1 MKRRGRVR
9 VMASKE
15 GKALIPFEA
24 LGFAYVSQIGDE
36 VYGDCLFC
44 GGRRKLY
51 VNVDS
56 GQWHCKAGRCET
68 EGGNLINFL
77 ETWVE
82 QKRAWNDAN
91 PPDWDSIS
99 EDRGF
104 PVDILQNTGGVVFDG
119 LKWVIPIRNRNG
131 RICTL
136 RLWKPGDINRAL
148 KGPETQLWGI
158 HELYDPKKKAW
169 PVWLVEGEWDR
180 LAMILLLRKAKKL
193 KVIVVS
199 VPGAGVFKEEW
210 AEALAERDVMVC
222 YDADTDGRKGVRRAY
237 ARLVESGLVNSFKY
251 VAWPETTPDGFDV
264 RDFWNQ
270 FANLKTLEELLADYE
285 PEDSADIVEAQ
296 AKKAVEDFPLLSSG
310 ERPSFESCLDI
321 FREHLE
327 MTQDAE
333 DALRVI
339 AAVIMAQQIDGD
351 SLWVHICSPPGGT
364 KTELLMACSEA
375 RSVVTR
381 STVTVHSLVSG
392 FNLKGDRDPSLIPK
406 LNGST
411 FILKDYTEI
420 LDMPAAIRHEIFA
433 IFRGAYDKRV
443 EKTFGNGVARLYRDV
458 SFNMLTG
465 VTPAIFR
472 ESGASL
478 GERFLIYHMNQG
490 VGEDWSEMVWS
501 AFLAVGTETGFRE
514 ELAATMK
521 RFLEFRITP
530 ADVPKVTREQ
540 ASRLVNLAQL
550 VAMLRANVE
559 KDFTRE
565 RLLYKPQH
573 EVGTR
578 LAKQLHK
585 LVLALGMLNYPAE
598 IGERELQIASRV
610 ALNSC
615 MGWNLDALKALV
627 SLEGRTVG
635 EVAASSGIPVSTLRE
650 RLEDLFML
658 GVLRKETNKHGE
670 GVGRGAARYFVTDIV
685 KQFWEGAGIRIESKN
700 GKVDRLNTL
709 VYKPVLPS
717 NRVNSVQR
725 NGKTPEPLVPMIRRK
740 KRRVV

>member
-1 MKRRGRVR
+1 VTYGRNSK
-9 VMASKE
+9 ASKE
-15 GKALIPFEA
+15 
-24 LGFAYVSQIGDE
+24 
-36 VYGDCLFC
+36 
-44 GGRRKLY
+44 
-51 VNVDS
+51 
-56 GQWHCKAGRCET
+56 
-68 EGGNLINFL
+68 
-77 ETWVE
+77 
-82 QKRAWNDAN
+82 
-91 PPDWDSIS
+91 
-99 EDRGF
+99 
-104 PVDILQNTGGVVFDG
+104 
-119 LKWVIPIRNRNG
+119 
-131 RICTL
+131 
-136 RLWKPGDINRAL
+136 
-148 KGPETQLWGI
+148 
-158 HELYDPKKKAW
+158 
-169 PVWLVEGEWDR
+169 
-180 LAMILLLRKAKKL
+180 LL
-193 KVIVVS
+193 S
-199 VPGAGVFKEEW
+199 
-210 AEALAERDVMVC
+210 
-222 YDADTDGRKGVRRAY
+222 
-237 ARLVESGLVNSFKY
+237 
-251 VAWPETTPDGFDV
+251 
-264 RDFWNQ
+264 
-270 FANLKTLEELLADYE
+270 DYE
-285 PEDSADIVEAQ
+285 PDDSEEPGEAQ
-296 AKKAVEDFPLLSSG
+296 AKKVIEDFPLLASG
-310 ERPSFESCLDI
+310 TRPTFESCLEV

-327 MTQDAE
+327 MTRDAE

-339 AAVIMAQQIDGD
+339 AAVIIAQQIDGD

-392 FNLKGDRDPSLIPK
+392 FNLKGDRDPSLIPR
-406 LNGST
+406 LSGST

-443 EKTFGNGVARLYRDV
+443 EKTFGNGVSRLYRDV

-501 AFLAVGTETGFRE
+501 AFLAVGTESGFRE

-521 RFLEFRITP
+521 TFLEYRITP

-559 KDFTRE
+559 RDITRE

-627 SLEGRTVG
+627 SLEGRTVS
-635 EVAASSGIPVSTLRE
+635 EVAASSGIPSTTLRD

-658 GVLRKETNKHGE
+658 GVLRKDTNKSGE
-670 GVGRGAARYFVTDIV
+670 GPGRGAARYYVTDIV
-685 KQFWEGAGIRIESKN
+685 KQFWEGAGIRIEGKN
-700 GKVDRLNTL
+700 GKLDRINTL

-717 NRVNSVQR
+717 DRR
-725 NGKTPEPLVPMIRRK
+725 NGSRQNGKIPAPVVPMIRRK
-740 KRRVV
+740 KR